1 MNTIQA
7 SLKLIRQ
14 RPWLFALNS
23 FLWMVIHTAML
34 WPGLVTK
41 AIFDRLTD
49 NAAASLTI
57 WTLVALLVAIGV
69 GKFVSLYM
77 GILTYVP
84 FRMHVYGTIQL
95 NMMKYIMRQPG
106 AAALP
111 GSPGEAVSRFRGDV
125 ERIMFFISDW
135 LVDLMGFGLS
145 AAVGLIILFRVNSR
159 ITWGV
164 LVPLIVVIILSN
176 LMRKKLEEY
185 RNQSRKTH
193 GRVTGFIAE
202 LFGSVQAV
210 KVAHGYKGVLRRF
223 ADLNEKRRAAALKDT
238 LFMELLNTSFA
249 STIEISTG
257 VILLLAGQ
265 AISDG
270 SFTIGD
276 FALFVA
282 YLWPVTDGLM
292 YMGQLLAVQK
302 QTNVSVERVQ
312 YVLQNAPQ
320 TAVVEPIA
328 VPLDGSFPAME
339 PLAWTPADRLRHLE
353 LQNLTYHYPSTG
365 KGIEGINLS
374 IPRGSFTVVTGRI
387 GSGKTTLLRVLLG
400 LLPASEGQ
408 VLWNG
413 QDVTVERG
421 NFFTPPRAAY
431 TGQVPRL
438 FSDSLQNNLLMGLPE
453 KSVDITGAL
462 YSAVMD
468 RDVPQLDDGLDT
480 KVGPRGVK
488 LSGGQIQRSAAARM
502 FARSPELYVFD
513 DLSSALDVETERT
526 LWERMF
532 EMEEGGGWSVEG
544 GETLS
549 PIPSPLHTP
558 TCLVVSH
565 RRAALRRADHI
576 IVMKDGRVE
585 AEGTLETLLATSPEM
600 RQLWHGDA
608 A

>member
-1 MNTIQA
+1 MNTITA

-14 RPWLFALNS
+14 RPWLFALNA

-41 AIFDRLTD
+41 LIFDRITG
-49 NAAASLTI
+49 NAAASFTI
-57 WTLVALLVAIGV
+57 WALIALLVGIGV
-69 GKFVSLYM
+69 GKFASLYM
-77 GILTYVP
+77 GIITYVP
-84 FRMHVYGTIQL
+84 FRMSVYGTLQL
-95 NMMKYIMRQPG
+95 NMMKQVLRQPG

-125 ERIMFFISDW
+125 ERLMFFISDW
-135 LVDLMGFGLS
+135 LVDLIGFGLS
-145 AAVGLIILFRVNSR
+145 AAVGLGVLFYVNSR
-159 ITWGV
+159 ITLGV
-164 LVPLIVVIILSN
+164 LMPLIIVIILAN
-176 LMRKKLEEY
+176 LMRKKLEQY
-185 RNQSRKTH
+185 RAQSRKAH

-202 LFGSVQAV
+202 LFGSVQAI
-210 KVAHGYKGVLRRF
+210 KVANGYKGVSRRF
-223 ADLNEKRRAAALKDT
+223 AELNEKRRVASVKDT
-238 LFMELLNTSFA
+238 LFGELLNTSFA

-257 VILLLAGQ
+257 IILLLAGQ

-270 SFTIGD
+270 TFTIGD

-292 YMGQLLAVQK
+292 YLGQLLAVQK
-302 QTNVSVERVQ
+302 QTNVSVERMQ
-312 YVLQNAPQ
+312 YVLQNAPKDAIVQ
-320 TAVVEPIA
+320 PIE
-328 VPLDGSFPAME
+328 VPLNGTFAPME
-339 PLAWTPADRLRHLE
+339 PLPWTPADRLRHLQVE
-353 LQNLTYHYPSTG
+353 NLSYRYPSTG
-365 KGIEGINLS
+365 KGIEGINLN

-400 LLPASEGQ
+400 LLPLDEGQ

-413 QDVTVERG
+413 QDVSDRRG
-421 NFFTPPRAAY
+421 DFFTPPRAAY

-453 KSVDITGAL
+453 NSVDVTGAL
-462 YSAVMD
+462 YSAVME
-468 RDVPQLDDGLDT
+468 RDVPHLDDGLDT

-502 FARSPELYVFD
+502 FARAPELYVFD

-532 EMEEGGGWSVEG
+532 ELESNGDDES
-544 GETLS
+544 S
-549 PIPSPLHTP
+549 PSLNRPIAQSP

-576 IVMKDGRVE
+576 IVLKDGRIE
-585 AEGTLETLLATSPEM
+585 AEGTLEDLLTTSPEM
-600 RQLWHGDA
+600 RQLWYGEA

>member
-1 MNTIQA
+1 MNTIKA
-7 SLKLIRQ
+7 SIEFIRQ
-14 RPWLFALNS
+14 RPGLFALNS

-41 AIFDRLTD
+41 AIFDRITD

-57 WTLVALLVAIGV
+57 WALVALLVGIGV

-84 FRMHVYGTIQL
+84 FRMHVYGSLQL
-95 NMMKYIMRQPG
+95 NMMKYILRQPG

-125 ERIMFFISDW
+125 ERLMFFITDW

-145 AAVGLIILFRVNSR
+145 AVVGLIVLFRVNSR
-159 ITWGV
+159 ITLGV

-185 RNQSRKTH
+185 RLQSRKTH

-202 LFGSVQAV
+202 LFGSVQAI

-223 ADLNEKRRAAALKDT
+223 AELNEKRRAAALKDT

-265 AISDG
+265 AISNG

-302 QTNVSVERVQ
+302 QTNVSVERIQ
-312 YVLQNAPQ
+312 YVLQNAPT
-320 TAVVEPIA
+320 TAMVERIY
-328 VPLDGSFPAME
+328 VPLDGTFPQAE

-353 LQNLTYHYPSTG
+353 LHNLTYHYPTTG
-365 KGIEGINLS
+365 KGIEGINLN

-400 LLPASEGQ
+400 LLPVDEGQ

-413 QDVTVERG
+413 QDVTAQRD

-453 KSVDITGAL
+453 KSVDVTGAL

-468 RDVPQLDDGLDT
+468 RDVPHLDDGLDT

-526 LWERMF
+526 LWERMSDEDKGLSNEF
-532 EMEEGGGWSVEG
+532 SD
-544 GETLS
+544 LS
-549 PIPSPLHTP
+549 PQSSALT

-576 IVMKDGRVE
+576 IVLKDGRIE
-585 AEGTLETLLATSPEM
+585 AEGSLETLLATSPEM
-600 RQLWHGDA
+600 RQLWHGDGA
-608 A
+608 

>member
-1 MNTIQA
+1 MNTIKA
-7 SLKLIRQ
+7 SIEFVRQ
-14 RPWLFALNS
+14 RPGLFALNS

-41 AIFDRLTD
+41 AIFDRITD

-57 WTLVALLVAIGV
+57 WTLVALLVGIGV

-84 FRMHVYGTIQL
+84 FRMHVYGSLQL
-95 NMMKYIMRQPG
+95 NMMKYILRQPG

-125 ERIMFFISDW
+125 ERLMFFITDW

-145 AAVGLIILFRVNSR
+145 AVVGLIVLFRVNSR
-159 ITWGV
+159 ITLGV
-164 LVPLIVVIILSN
+164 LVPLIIVIILSN

-185 RNQSRKTH
+185 RLQSRKTH

-202 LFGSVQAV
+202 LFGSVQAI

-223 ADLNEKRRAAALKDT
+223 AELNEKRRAAALKDT

-302 QTNVSVERVQ
+302 QTNVSVERMQ

-320 TAVVEPIA
+320 TAIVERIH
-328 VPLDGSFPAME
+328 VPLDGTFPAAE

-353 LQNLTYHYPSTG
+353 LQNLTYRYPSTG

-400 LLPASEGQ
+400 LLPVSEGQ

-413 QDVTVERG
+413 QDVTAERD

-438 FSDSLQNNLLMGLPE
+438 FSDTLQNNLLMGLPE
-453 KSVDITGAL
+453 KSVDVTGAL

-526 LWERMF
+526 LWERMSAEDKGLSDEF
-532 EMEEGGGWSVEG
+532 LDTQSSV
-544 GETLS
+544 LS
-549 PIPSPLHTP
+549 PR

>member
-1 MNTIQA
+1 MNTSKA
-7 SLKLIRQ
+7 SIAFIRQ
-14 RPWLFALNS
+14 RPGLFALNS

-49 NAAASLTI
+49 NAAASFTI

-84 FRMHVYGTIQL
+84 FRMHVYGSLQL
-95 NMMKYIMRQPG
+95 NMMKYILRQPG

-125 ERIMFFISDW
+125 ERLMFFITDW
-135 LVDLMGFGLS
+135 LVDLMGFGLG
-145 AAVGLIILFRVNSR
+145 AVVGLIVLFRVNSR
-159 ITWGV
+159 ITLGV

-185 RNQSRKTH
+185 RLQSRKTH

-202 LFGSVQAV
+202 LFGSVQAI
-210 KVAHGYKGVLRRF
+210 KVAHGYKGILRRF
-223 ADLNEKRRAAALKDT
+223 AELNENRRAAALKDT

-265 AISDG
+265 AISND

-292 YMGQLLAVQK
+292 HIGQLLAVQK
-302 QTNVSVERVQ
+302 QTNVSVERMQ

-320 TAVVEPIA
+320 TAIVEQIH
-328 VPLDGSFPAME
+328 VPLDGTFPAAE

-353 LQNLTYHYPSTG
+353 LQNLTYRYPSTG

-400 LLPASEGQ
+400 LLPVSEGQ

-413 QDVTVERG
+413 QDVTAERD

-438 FSDSLQNNLLMGLPE
+438 FSDTLQNNLLMGLPE
-453 KSVDITGAL
+453 KSVDVTGAL

-468 RDVPQLDDGLDT
+468 RDVPHLDDGLDT

-532 EMEEGGGWSVEG
+532 EQESS
-544 GETLS
+544 ETLDDDGLDS
-549 PIPSPLHTP
+549 LTRSLAYSP

-576 IVMKDGRVE
+576 IVLKSGRIE